1 MKAYHFS
8 TPSKGLERCDVPVP
22 TPQNNQVLVKVK
34 ACGICHTDCNIVSGI
49 DTTFFWK
56 RPIILGH
63 EIAGV
68 VVSCGAD
75 ITKFKVGDA
84 VVSVI
89 TPKHPVELGDVV
101 DSPGIGRDGG
111 FAEYVVLSEDRTL
124 PIPYGVSFAQAAV
137 ATDAVATAYHAVVAE
152 GQISPGSKVA
162 VIGLGGLGLSAVQIA
177 AGLGACVFCVD
188 LDRRKFPAAALA
200 GAHSSGTTFD
210 SFPGVRF
217 DVVLDFAGAGSST
230 SAAAKAVK
238 LGGKVILVGLASKQA
253 VLDTHFFVALGVKL
267 IGSAG
272 SSLQEVEKSLELVA
286 NNKVRP
292 ALEEVPFERLAEGVD
307 RLLKGNV
314 VGRLYADPSQNS

>member
-1 MKAYHFS
+1 MEAYHFS

-22 TPQNNQVLVKVK
+22 TPQNDQVLVQVK

-75 ITKFKVGDA
+75 ITKFK
-84 VVSVI
+84 
-89 TPKHPVELGDVV
+89 
-101 DSPGIGRDGG
+101 DGG

-124 PIPYGVSFAQAAV
+124 PIPDGVSFAQAAV

-177 AGLGACVFCVD
+177 AGLGARVFCVD
-188 LDRRKFPAAALA
+188 LDHRKFPAAALA
-200 GAHSSGTTFD
+200 GAYSSGTTFD
-210 SFPGVRF
+210 SLPGVRF
-217 DVVLDFAGAGSST
+217 DVVLDFAGAGSFT

-253 VLDTHFFVALGVKL
+253 VLDTHLFVALGVKL

-286 NNKVRP
+286 NNKVQP
-292 ALEEVPFERLAEGVD
+292 ALEEVH
-307 RLLKGNV
+307 LKG
-314 VGRLYADPSQNS
+314 